1 MAAPTL
7 RLVKGAPLTNAEV
20 DANFNDLYNE
30 KLALAGGTMS
40 GALSLA
46 GDPVASLHAATKQYV
61 DNNFLAK
68 AGGTLTGALT
78 LAGAPTSSLHAATK
92 SYVDTQTA
100 LNLLKSG
107 GLMTGALTLS
117 GDPTTALMAA
127 TKQYVDTRD
136 NLNLSLAGGT
146 LSGALVLAADPTAN
160 MQAATKQYVDN
171 RDNLRLALTGGTLSG
186 ALTLAG
192 APSSALHAATKAYV
206 DGTVTSLI
214 GTVNQI
220 GVSSATGAVT
230 LTLPQNINA
239 GAFIQF
245 ASMGI
250 GTPASGVA
258 GEIRATNEVTAYYSS
273 DASLKEN
280 VAEIPAALAK
290 LAMIRGVSFDWKDE
304 VIAKRGGVDGYF
316 VRKHDVGVIAQ
327 EVLAVLPEVV
337 AEREDKTLA
346 VKYEKMVP
354 LLIQAVNE
362 LAHQVVTLER
372 KVSLAT
378 TRYA

>member
-40 GALSLA
+40 GALTLVS
-46 GDPVASLHAATKQYV
+46 DPASALQAATKQYV

-78 LAGAPTSSLHAATK
+78 LAGAPTSALHAATK

-146 LSGALVLAADPTAN
+146 LSGALVLAADPTAS

-186 ALTLAG
+186 LLTLAG
-192 APSSALHAATKAYV
+192 PPSSALHAATKAYV
-206 DGTVTSLI
+206 DGTVTTLA
-214 GTVNQI
+214 GTTNQVAVNQ
-220 GVSSATGAVT
+220 STGAVT
-230 LTLPQNINA
+230 ISLPQNIHTGTNFQV
-239 GAFIQF
+239 G
-245 ASMGI
+245 SLGV
-250 GTPASGVA
+250 GTPASGSA

-273 DASLKEN
+273 DARLKEN
-280 VAEIPAALAK
+280 VTEITAALAK
-290 LAMIRGVSFDWKDE
+290 LAMIRGVEFDWKDE
-304 VIAKRGGVDGYF
+304 VVAKRGGQDGYF

-346 VKYEKMVP
+346 VKYEKLTA

-362 LAHQVVTLER
+362 LAGQVQ
-372 KVSLAT
+372 SLKMHT
-378 TRYA
+378 TRFA